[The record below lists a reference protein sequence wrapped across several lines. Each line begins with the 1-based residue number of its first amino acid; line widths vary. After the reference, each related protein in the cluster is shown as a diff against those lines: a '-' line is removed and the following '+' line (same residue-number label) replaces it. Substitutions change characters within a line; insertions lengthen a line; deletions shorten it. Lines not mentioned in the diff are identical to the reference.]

1 MLQLII
7 QLSTLLQMPLLY
19 TIVQSMIITNSL
31 TPFKPKFKG
40 TIAFLLMKLVNQTK
54 VTQIYWHMKITKT
67 TNKHFQSFR

>member
-40 TIAFLLMKLVNQTK
+40 TIAFFVDEIGESDRSDTNLLAHEN
-54 VTQIYWHMKITKT
+54 
-67 TNKHFQSFR
+67 N